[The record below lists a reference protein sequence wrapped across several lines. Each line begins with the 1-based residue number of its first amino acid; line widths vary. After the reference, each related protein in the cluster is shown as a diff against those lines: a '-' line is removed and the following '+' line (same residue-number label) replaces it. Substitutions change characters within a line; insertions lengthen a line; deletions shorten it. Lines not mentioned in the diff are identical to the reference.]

1 MNATDTASQASIG
14 DSPSSAIGWSVT
26 AVAFALLPFAIGESY
41 VFLTVDFMIMSL
53 FAMSYNLLLGQA
65 GMLSFGHA
73 TYYGLG
79 AYAVAVLQNKYGVPA
94 WLGTAA
100 APVVAMAVA
109 LAIGWFSVRVTGM
122 YFAMLT
128 LAFGQLVF
136 TVVLGWYAF
145 TGGDDGLPVTLPD
158 WMLSA
163 RYYYYFCLAI
173 VAACIWLIHRII
185 KSPFGVALGAI
196 RDNRQRAAYIGLN
209 VRRLELRVFVVAGA
223 FAGIAGG
230 LRAPL
235 QQMAFPSLLNWSQSA
250 DPVLMALA
258 GGIRTFVGPIVGAA
272 LFVFT
277 NFAVTSHF
285 EYPLLVFGT
294 LVLLIVLLLP
304 SGIVGSLPRMRKPRP
319 GDVTTPPDGAPSSA
333 AERP

>member
-1 MNATDTASQASIG
+1 MQVSAIAPFASTGTSG
-14 DSPSSAIGWSVT
+14 SHRSAIGWGI
-26 AVAFALLPFAIGESY
+26 AAALFALLPLVIGESY

-53 FAMSYNLLLGQA
+53 FAMSYNLLLGQG

-79 AYAVAVLQNKYGVPA
+79 AYAVAILQNKYGVPP
-94 WLGTAA
+94 WLGLAA
-100 APVVAMAVA
+100 APIVAGLGA
-109 LAIGWFSVRVTGM
+109 LLIGWFSVRVTGM

-145 TGGDDGLPVTLPD
+145 TGGDDGLPVALPL

-163 RYYYYFCLAI
+163 RSYYYFCLAI
-173 VAACIWLIHRII
+173 VALCIWMIYRIT
-185 KSPFGVALGAI
+185 KSPFGMALGAI
-196 RDNRQRAAYIGLN
+196 RDNRQRAAYIGLS

-223 FAGIAGG
+223 FAGVAGG

-258 GGIRTFVGPIVGAA
+258 GGINTFIGPIVGAA

-277 NFAVTSHF
+277 NFAVTSNF

-294 LVLLIVLLLP
+294 LVLLIVLFLP
-304 SGIVGSLPRMRKPRP
+304 GGIVGSLPRLRK
-319 GDVTTPPDGAPSSA
+319 GGS
-333 AERP
+333 

>member
-1 MNATDTASQASIG
+1 MRTALPAAIDRPERMSRST
-14 DSPSSAIGWSVT
+14 IGWC
-26 AVAFALLPFAIGESY
+26 VAALVFALLPLAIGESY
-41 VFLTVDFMIMSL
+41 AFLTVDFFIMSL

-79 AYAVAVLQNKYGVPA
+79 AYAVAILQNKYGVPP
-94 WLGTAA
+94 WLGLVA
-100 APVVAMAVA
+100 APIVAA
-109 LAIGWFSVRVTGM
+109 LGAFAIGWLSVRVTGM

-136 TVVLGWYAF
+136 TLVLGWYTF
-145 TGGDDGLPVTLPD
+145 TGGDDGLPVALPD

-163 RYYYYFCLAI
+163 RNYYYFSLVI
-173 VAACIWLIHRII
+173 VALCIWLIYRVT

-196 RDNRQRAAYIGLN
+196 RDNRQRAAYIGLS
-209 VRRLELRVFVVAGA
+209 VRRLELQAFVVAAA
-223 FAGIAGG
+223 FAGVAGG

-235 QQMAFPSLLNWSQSA
+235 QQMAFPGLLNWSQSA

-258 GGIRTFVGPIVGAA
+258 GGINSFVGPIVGAA

-277 NFAVTSHF
+277 NFAVTSRF

-294 LVLLIVLLLP
+294 LVLLIVLFLP
-304 SGIVGSLPRMRKPRP
+304 DGIVGTLRRRRN
-319 GDVTTPPDGAPSSA
+319 VGAQK
-333 AERP
+333 

>member
-1 MNATDTASQASIG
+1 MSAALPTSHTSAPRGSRA
-14 DSPSSAIGWSVT
+14 AIGWCAAALV
-26 AVAFALLPFAIGESY
+26 FALLPLVLGESY
-41 VFLTVDFMIMSL
+41 VFLTVDFFIMSL
-53 FAMSYNLLLGQA
+53 FAMSYNLLLGQG

-79 AYAVAVLQNKYGVPA
+79 AYAVAILQNKYGVPP
-94 WLGTAA
+94 WLGLAA
-100 APVVAMAVA
+100 APVVAA
-109 LAIGWFSVRVTGM
+109 LGAFAIGWLSVRVTGM

-136 TVVLGWYAF
+136 TLVLGWYSF
-145 TGGDDGLPVTLPD
+145 TGGDDGLPVALPD

-163 RYYYYFCLAI
+163 RNYYYFSLVV
-173 VAACIWLIHRII
+173 VALCIWLIHRITH
-185 KSPFGVALGAI
+185 SPFGIALGAI
-196 RDNRQRAAYIGLN
+196 RDNRQRAAYIGLD

-235 QQMAFPSLLNWSQSA
+235 QQMAFPSLLGWSQSA

-258 GGIRTFVGPIVGAA
+258 GGIHNFVGPIVGAA

-277 NFAVTSHF
+277 NFAVTSRF

-294 LVLLIVLLLP
+294 LVLLIVLFLP
-304 SGIVGSLPRMRKPRP
+304 NGIVGSLARKRRAVTEHRP
-319 GDVTTPPDGAPSSA
+319 
-333 AERP
+333 

>member
-1 MNATDTASQASIG
+1 MSTLPEHLNNPAPSAAAASRAVSR
-14 DSPSSAIGWSVT
+14 SALAWGVAAI
-26 AVAFALLPFAIGESY
+26 AFALAPLALGESY
-41 VFLTVDFMIMSL
+41 VFLMVDFMIMSL
-53 FAMSYNLLLGQA
+53 FAMSYNLLFGQG

-79 AYAVAVLQNKYGVPA
+79 AYTVAILQAKLGVPP
-94 WLGTAA
+94 WLGLAA
-100 APVVAMAVA
+100 APCVAA
-109 LAIGWFSVRVTGM
+109 LGALVIGWLSVRVTGM

-136 TVVLGWYAF
+136 TVVLGWYSF
-145 TGGDDGLPVTLPD
+145 TGGDDGLPVALPD

-163 RYYYYFCLAI
+163 RSYYYFCLAV
-173 VAACIWLIHRII
+173 VALCIWLIHRITH
-185 KSPFGVALGAI
+185 SPFGMALGAI

-209 VRRLELRVFVVAGA
+209 VRRMELRVFVLAGA
-223 FAGIAGG
+223 FAGVAGG

-235 QQMAFPSLLNWSQSA
+235 QQMAFPSLLDWSQSA

-258 GGIRTFVGPIVGAA
+258 GGIHSFIGPIVGAA

-294 LVLLIVLLLP
+294 IVLLIVLFLP
-304 SGIVGSLPRMRKPRP
+304 HGIVGTIAKHWNSRGARTSQRSKP
-319 GDVTTPPDGAPSSA
+319 
-333 AERP
+333 

>member
-1 MNATDTASQASIG
+1 MSAALPTSHAPARRGSRA
-14 DSPSSAIGWSVT
+14 AIGWCAAALV
-26 AVAFALLPFAIGESY
+26 FALLPLVLGESY
-41 VFLTVDFMIMSL
+41 VFLTVDFFIMSL
-53 FAMSYNLLLGQA
+53 FAMSYNLLLGQG

-79 AYAVAVLQNKYGVPA
+79 AYAVAILQNKYGVPP
-94 WLGTAA
+94 WLGLAA
-100 APVVAMAVA
+100 APVVAA
-109 LAIGWFSVRVTGM
+109 LGAFAIGWLSVRVTGM

-136 TVVLGWYAF
+136 TLVLGWYSF
-145 TGGDDGLPVTLPD
+145 TGGDDGLPVALPD

-163 RYYYYFCLAI
+163 RNYYYFSLVV
-173 VAACIWLIHRII
+173 VALCIWLIHRITH
-185 KSPFGVALGAI
+185 SPFGIALGAI
-196 RDNRQRAAYIGLN
+196 RDNRQRAAYIGLD

-235 QQMAFPSLLNWSQSA
+235 QQMAFPSLLGWSQSA

-258 GGIRTFVGPIVGAA
+258 GGIHNFVGPIVGAA

-277 NFAVTSHF
+277 NFAVTSRF

-294 LVLLIVLLLP
+294 LVLLIVLFLP
-304 SGIVGSLPRMRKPRP
+304 NGIVGSLARKRRAVTEHRP
-319 GDVTTPPDGAPSSA
+319 
-333 AERP
+333 

>member
-1 MNATDTASQASIG
+1 MSATLPAPMLPVQRRSR
-14 DSPSSAIGWSVT
+14 SAIAWGIA
-26 AVAFALLPFAIGESY
+26 AVVFALLPLTIGESY
-41 VFLTVDFMIMSL
+41 VFLTVDFFIMSL

-79 AYAVAVLQNKYGVPA
+79 AYAVAILQNKYGVPP
-94 WLGTAA
+94 WLGLAA
-100 APVVAMAVA
+100 APVVAALGA
-109 LAIGWFSVRVTGM
+109 LAIGWLSVRVTGM

-136 TVVLGWYAF
+136 TLVLGWYSF
-145 TGGDDGLPVTLPD
+145 TGGDDGLPVALPD

-163 RYYYYFCLAI
+163 RNYYYFSLFI
-173 VAACIWLIHRII
+173 VALCIWLIYRVTQ
-185 KSPFGVALGAI
+185 SPFGMALRSI

-209 VRRLELRVFVVAGA
+209 VRRLELQVFMVAGA

-235 QQMAFPSLLNWSQSA
+235 QQMAFPSLLGWAQSA

-258 GGIRTFVGPIVGAA
+258 GGINTFVGPIIGAA
-272 LFVFT
+272 VFVFT
-277 NFAVTSHF
+277 NFAVTSRF
-285 EYPLLVFGT
+285 EYPLMVFGT
-294 LVLLIVLLLP
+294 LVLLIVLFLP
-304 SGIVGSLPRMRKPRP
+304 NGIVGTLARRVRKPQ
-319 GDVTTPPDGAPSSA
+319 A
-333 AERP
+333 ASR

>member
-1 MNATDTASQASIG
+1 MSATLPTPM
-14 DSPSSAIGWSVT
+14 PSVQRRSRN
-26 AVAFALLPFAIGESY
+26 AVAWGIAAMVFALLPLAIGESY
-41 VFLTVDFMIMSL
+41 VFLTVDFFVMSL

-79 AYAVAVLQNKYGVPA
+79 AYAVAILQNKYGVPP
-94 WLGTAA
+94 WLGLVA
-100 APVVAMAVA
+100 APIVAALGA
-109 LAIGWFSVRVTGM
+109 LAIGWLSVRVTGM

-136 TVVLGWYAF
+136 TLVLGWYSF
-145 TGGDDGLPVTLPD
+145 TGGDDGLPVALPD

-163 RYYYYFCLAI
+163 RNYYYFCLVI
-173 VAACIWLIHRII
+173 VALCIWLIYRVTQ
-185 KSPFGVALGAI
+185 SPFGMALRSI
-196 RDNRQRAAYIGLN
+196 RDNRQRAAYIGLD
-209 VRRLELRVFVVAGA
+209 VRRLELQVFVVAGA

-235 QQMAFPSLLNWSQSA
+235 QQMAFPSLLGWAQSA

-258 GGIRTFVGPIVGAA
+258 GGINTFVGPIVGAA

-277 NFAVTSHF
+277 NFAVTSRF
-285 EYPLLVFGT
+285 EYPLMVFGT
-294 LVLLIVLLLP
+294 LVLLIVLFLP
-304 SGIVGSLPRMRKPRP
+304 NGIVGTLAHRARKPQ
-319 GDVTTPPDGAPSSA
+319 VPS
-333 AERP
+333 R